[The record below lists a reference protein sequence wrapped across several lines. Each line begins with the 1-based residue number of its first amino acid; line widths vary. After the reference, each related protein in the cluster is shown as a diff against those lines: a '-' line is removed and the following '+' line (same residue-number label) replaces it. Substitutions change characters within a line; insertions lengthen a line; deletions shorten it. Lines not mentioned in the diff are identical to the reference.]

1 MKDCPEC
8 TSGDR
13 QVFIIIITWPAPCYW
28 SLSFHSKTVKKK
40 KNHGSDVTAYSNNN
54 NSERFQIKLDQ
65 GQRDLP

>member
-1 MKDCPEC
+1 MASSMLLEFEFPFQN
-8 TSGDR
+8 S
-13 QVFIIIITWPAPCYW
+13 
-28 SLSFHSKTVKKK
+28 KKK